1 MISEPMSAL
10 VNMPTS
16 TSRNQACC
24 HCCLAACSS
33 TPPEPCCSVALYHQ
47 VCAPL
52 HCIAA
57 CREKQ
62 EKASRR
68 RGGLAAFQR
77 PRAPARASAAYLEA
91 SDEDEFDEVG
101 LDETAEVR
109 PCTTGMSCNTMA

>member
-1 MISEPMSAL
+1 MSAL
-10 VNMPTS
+10 ANMLTS
-16 TSRNQACC
+16 TAHNQACSM
-24 HCCLAACSS
+24 CCLVACSS
-33 TPPEPCCSVALYHQ
+33 IPSGSRCSSALHPQ